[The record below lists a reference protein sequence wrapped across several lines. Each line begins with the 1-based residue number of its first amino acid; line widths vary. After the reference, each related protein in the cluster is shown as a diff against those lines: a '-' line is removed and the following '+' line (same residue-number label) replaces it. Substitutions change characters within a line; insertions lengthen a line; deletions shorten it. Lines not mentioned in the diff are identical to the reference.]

1 MGTHRGFP
9 RLIKWSD
16 SRLDNDSGG
25 AARDSDAMSRVFGI
39 SRNDEWPAAGV
50 ASAAPANVNRDR
62 AVDNADELL
71 QPAGRFPIAPASHL
85 AKATR
90 KYVGEVPGSLRL
102 LPNVRWRRRLRC
114 PASTPRS
121 DLRCAAKTSGPA
133 LVWRWRHSGGMPCR
147 RQAKGDRRTWV
158 QTPRNAPVG
167 RSAAISIAA
176 ITDSSR
182 AIGLFLI
189 QHGRISPRVG
199 GVTTGADAASDA
211 HPLPQRLRIERK
223 RTRMNAKYAPDLL
236 AERFPCSKRTAS
248 ATPVHEGRKPCRLAV
263 ARVHLSAD
271 PTPEESMRA
280 VLRGQLR
287 PMELRLARA
296 DSRAAYPC
304 PLTRRFGEAAGAVE
318 NHYPVGSV
326 GHPYRAGPNI
336 RCAAVGRILACSLQ
350 RLVTLGDYSLP
361 GRFISDCICSSRQC
375 PSNYSFP
382 LTPCL

>member
-1 MGTHRGFP
+1 
-9 RLIKWSD
+9 
-16 SRLDNDSGG
+16 
-25 AARDSDAMSRVFGI
+25 
-39 SRNDEWPAAGV
+39 
-50 ASAAPANVNRDR
+50 
-62 AVDNADELL
+62 
-71 QPAGRFPIAPASHL
+71 
-85 AKATR
+85 
-90 KYVGEVPGSLRL
+90 
-102 LPNVRWRRRLRC
+102 
-114 PASTPRS
+114 
-121 DLRCAAKTSGPA
+121 
-133 LVWRWRHSGGMPCR
+133 MPCR

-199 GVTTGADAASDA
+199 GVTTGADAAIDA

-223 RTRMNAKYAPDLL
+223 GTRMKAKYAPELL
-236 AERFPCSKRTAS
+236 AERFPCSKRRSQCHAC
-248 ATPVHEGRKPCRLAV
+248 ARGAQVLQLRGCRSH
-263 ARVHLSAD
+263 ARGSV
-271 PTPEESMRA
+271 RA
-280 VLRGQLR
+280 VLRGQMR
-287 PMELRLARA
+287 PMELRLVRA

-375 PSNYSFP
+375 PQHYSFP